1 MINEQLAFLSFEE
14 PWQDDTLVLKDVAT
28 ADMSG
33 NIRLMSIS
41 IKKAYFGKVSLSNK
55 YDLKEEETPVVVLVA
70 VLDLHDSLNNTR

>member
-41 IKKAYFGKVSLSNK
+41 IKRAYFGKVSLSNK

>member
-41 IKKAYFGKVSLSNK
+41 IKKAYFAKVSLSNK